1 MFQTLVL
8 AYDGTPECRDALK
21 EGIELAGRLNARC
34 HLLAVVP
41 APPALALAAGPLPDS
56 YIENAQADIDKVL
69 EEGLA
74 LLRQAGLDAVG
85 SVRIWEEPA
94 EAIDLF
100 ASEVGADL
108 VVVGHHRRS
117 AIDRWWHGSVGHS
130 LLDRLP
136 CSLFV
141 SMPRAAANR
150 SS

>member
-1 MFQTLVL
+1 MFQTIVF
-8 AYDGTPECRDALK
+8 AYDGSPECRDALR
-21 EGIELAGRLNARC
+21 EGVELASRLNARC

-41 APPALALAAGPLPDS
+41 APPALALAAGPLPDNHM
-56 YIENAQADIDKVL
+56 ENAQAGIGDVL

-74 LLRQAGLDAVG
+74 LLREAGLDAVG
-85 SVRIWEEPA
+85 SVKIWEEPA
-94 EAIDLF
+94 EAIGLL
-100 ASEVGADL
+100 ASEVGADF

>member
-1 MFQTLVL
+1 MFQTIVF
-8 AYDGTPECRDALK
+8 AYDGSPECRDALK

-41 APPALALAAGPLPDS
+41 PPPALAMAAGPLPDD
-56 YIENAQADIDKVL
+56 YVENAQAGIRDVL

-74 LLRQAGLDAVG
+74 LLRQAGLDADG
-85 SVRIWEEPA
+85 SVKFWEEPA
-94 EAIDLF
+94 EAIGLF
-100 ASEVGADL
+100 ASEIGADL

-117 AIDRWWHGSVGHS
+117 AIDRWWHGSIGHT

-141 SMPRAAANR
+141 SMPRAAA
-150 SS
+150 SHSA

>member
-1 MFQTLVL
+1 MLQTIVF
-8 AYDGTPECRDALK
+8 AYDGSPECQDALK
-21 EGIELAGRLNARC
+21 EGIELASRLNARC

-56 YIENAQADIDKVL
+56 YMENAQADIDQVL

-74 LLRQAGLDAVG
+74 LLREAGLDAVG
-85 SVRIWEEPA
+85 CVKIWEEPA
-94 EAIDLF
+94 EAIGLF
-100 ASEVGADL
+100 ASEVGADF

-117 AIDRWWHGSVGHS
+117 AIDRWWHGSVGHT

-141 SMPRAAANR
+141 SMARAVANR

>member
-1 MFQTLVL
+1 MFQTLVF

-41 APPALALAAGPLPDS
+41 APPALALATGPLPDS
-56 YIENAQADIDKVL
+56 YMENAQADIDKVL
-69 EEGLA
+69 AEGLV

-94 EAIDLF
+94 EAIGLF
-100 ASEVGADL
+100 ASEVGADV

-150 SS
+150 SA

>member
-1 MFQTLVL
+1 MFQTIVF
-8 AYDGTPECRDALK
+8 AYDGSPECRDALK
-21 EGIELAGRLNARC
+21 AGIELAGRLKARY

-41 APPALALAAGPLPDS
+41 APPAIALAAGPLPDS
-56 YIENAQADIDKVL
+56 YLEHAQADIDKVL

-85 SVRIWEEPA
+85 SVKIWKEPA
-94 EAIDLF
+94 EAIGLF
-100 ASEVGADL
+100 AREVGADV

-141 SMPRAAANR
+141 SMPRAAAHP

>member
-1 MFQTLVL
+1 MFQTIVF
-8 AYDGTPECRDALK
+8 AYDGSPECRDALK
-21 EGIELAGRLNARC
+21 AGIELAGRLKARC

-41 APPALALAAGPLPDS
+41 APPAIALAAGPLPDS
-56 YIENAQADIDKVL
+56 YLEHAQTDIDKVL

-85 SVRIWEEPA
+85 SVKIWKEPP
-94 EAIDLF
+94 EAIGLF
-100 ASEVGADL
+100 AREVGADV

-141 SMPRAAANR
+141 SMPRAAANP

>member
-1 MFQTLVL
+1 MFQTIVF
-8 AYDGTPECRDALK
+8 AYDGSPECRDALRD
-21 EGIELAGRLNARC
+21 GIELARRLNARC

-56 YIENAQADIDKVL
+56 YMENAQADIDQVL

-74 LLRQAGLDAVG
+74 LLREAGLDAVG
-85 SVRIWEEPA
+85 SVKIWEEPA
-94 EAIDLF
+94 EAIGLF
-100 ASEVGADL
+100 ASEVGADF

-117 AIDRWWHGSVGHS
+117 AIDRWWHGSVGHA

-141 SMPRAAANR
+141 SMPRAASNR

>member
-1 MFQTLVL
+1 MSQTIVF
-8 AYDGTPECRDALK
+8 AYDGSPECRDALRD
-21 EGIELAGRLNARC
+21 GIELARRLNARC

-41 APPALALAAGPLPDS
+41 APPALALAAGPLPGS
-56 YIENAQADIDKVL
+56 YMENAQADIDQVL

-74 LLRQAGLDAVG
+74 LLREAGLDAVG
-85 SVRIWEEPA
+85 SVKIWEEPA
-94 EAIDLF
+94 EAIGLF
-100 ASEVGADL
+100 ASEVGADF

-117 AIDRWWHGSVGHS
+117 AIDRWWHGSVGHA

-141 SMPRAAANR
+141 SMPRAASNR